1 MTARLLAPITV
12 VLVMIAALAG
22 CHDDDLPTGPIDDI
36 DTVDN
41 PVDTTDTTGNGGGD
55 PVAAKFCF
63 QDSVLPILI
72 NNCGTSGCHDNI
84 THKERINVMSYADV
98 MNSRRGDFVRPNQP
112 DESDLYKVLF
122 ETGEDMMPPADHRRL
137 TSDEIAKI
145 RRWIA
150 EGAKDED
157 CGSAGACDTVGVTY
171 AADIKPMIDLRCS
184 GCHSA
189 SVKSGGVDLTTQ
201 ANVEVV
207 GRSGKL
213 LGSIIRASGFK
224 AMPPSASAKVSDCE
238 VAKVRAW
245 INGGY
250 RP

>member
-1 MTARLLAPITV
+1 MFARLLAPGAF
-12 VLVMIAALAG
+12 VLIMIAALAG
-22 CHDDDLPTGPIDDI
+22 CHDDDLPTGPTDDI

-41 PVDTTDTTGNGGGD
+41 PVDTTDTTDTGGGD

-98 MNSRRGDFVRPNQP
+98 MTSRRGDFVRAGQPN
-112 DESDLYKVLF
+112 ESELYKVLF
-122 ETGEDMMPPADHRRL
+122 ESGEDMMPPADHRRL
-137 TSDEIAKI
+137 TPDEISKI

-157 CGSAGACDTVGVTY
+157 CGPKPTCDTVNVTF
-171 AADIKPMIDLRCS
+171 AADVKPMIDLRCS
-184 GCHSA
+184 GCHSP
-189 SVKSGGVDLTTQ
+189 SVRSGGVDLSTQ
-201 ANVEVV
+201 ANVEAV
-207 GRSGKL
+207 GRTGKL
-213 LGSIIRASGFK
+213 LGSITRASGFK
-224 AMPPSASAKVSDCE
+224 AMPPSASARVSDCE

-245 INGGY
+245 ITGGY
-250 RP
+250 R